1 MIFRAYSSVTLKEN
15 NSFTELF
22 HKKLLDP
29 EDPNSSKYRVIYAVK
44 MGIRG
49 KPLPKDIANIIK
61 KSVDESATYAYNL
74 KAHGKP
80 VDEEYVKKLSQ
91 NIAKSRWYAKLLFD
105 LGEPVPSYILDSVA
119 SNPGSSAEMAR
130 YLLSTDINN
139 QLSSVEG
146 NLLEIK
152 RKKALPV
159 PEVILKSVA
168 YDPLESYLIAQSM
181 ARKGNFN
188 IPEILLQSLKKVPG
202 AEEEI
207 KNYLNK
213 RKPKKKG

>member
-1 MIFRAYSSVTLKEN
+1 
-15 NSFTELF
+15 
-22 HKKLLDP
+22 
-29 EDPNSSKYRVIYAVK
+29 

-61 KSVDESATYAYNL
+61 MSEGESASYAYNL

-80 VDEEYVKKLSQ
+80 VDEAYVKILSQ
-91 NIAKSRWYAKLLFD
+91 NPAKSRWYAKLLFD
-105 LGEPVPSYILDSVA
+105 LGEPVPAYILNSVA
-119 SNPGSSAEMAR
+119 SNSSSSAEIAR
-130 YLLSTDINN
+130 HLLSTDIIN

-146 NLLEIK
+146 EDLIIK

-159 PEVILKSVA
+159 PEIILKSIA
-168 YDPLESYLIAQSM
+168 KDPLESYLIAQSM
-181 ARKGNFN
+181 ARGNLN